1 MFCYNNITL
10 LLNHRAHMLSIQ
22 SSSFRTRGFRQV
34 TRGPETGAFH
44 HDLFRRDQP
53 ELCLQMFCQRSRNIV
68 SAKKSPKE
76 GKTRKS
82 PSNSPI
88 KKRRVSLLTKE
99 SLDVM
104 NQEQTLSAGVVT
116 NLQTVTSIHKANT
129 VSEDSQSMRSSESG
143 GKSPSVIET
152 SSSISHNT
160 SASGLLLNSG
170 ITNNPV
176 LVQRAITKRN
186 EEERMR
192 LAKVMLY
199 NSFLQAMNGDD
210 TV

>member
-1 MFCYNNITL
+1 M
-10 LLNHRAHMLSIQ
+10 
-22 SSSFRTRGFRQV
+22 

-44 HDLFRRDQP
+44 HELFRRDQP
-53 ELCLQMFCQRSRNIV
+53 ELCLQMFCQRSRSSV
-68 SAKKSPKE
+68 VSSSAKKTPNESKS
-76 GKTRKS
+76 RKATTS
-82 PSNSPI
+82 SNSPL

-99 SLDVM
+99 SLEVM
-104 NQEQTLSAGVVT
+104 NQEQTISTGFVT
-116 NLQTVTSIHKANT
+116 NMQTVASIHKPIT
-129 VSEDSQSMRSSESG
+129 VSEDSQSMRSSVSG
-143 GKSPSVIET
+143 GKSPSSDT
-152 SSSISHNT
+152 SSSISPNNNNNV
-160 SASGLLLNSG
+160 SGLLLNSS

-210 TV
+210 SV